1 MVNVM
6 IIGVNYINLFGQTK
20 NPGQL
25 IFRTVDARFRASTK
39 QSKEESMKFEKAERL
54 KCLPP
59 YLFAEIDRL
68 KDECKAKGVDVIS
81 FGVGD
86 PDMPTP
92 APIIESLKKAAED
105 PANHQYPSY
114 SGTGEFRGSAAK
126 WYKRRFNVD
135 LDPASEVLTLIGSK
149 EGIAHFPLAF
159 INPGDIALVPTP
171 GYPVYHVATMFAG
184 GQSHFMPLVK
194 ENNFLPDLNAIPK
207 DIARRAKMMFINY
220 PNNPTGAVAGRDFF
234 EKVVA
239 FANEYNVMICHDAAY
254 TEMGMNGFVPMS
266 FLEVPGAKDVGI
278 EFHSLSKTYNMTG
291 WRLGF
296 AVGNA
301 EMLAG
306 LGQIKSNIDSGAFNA
321 VQAAGITALDG
332 DQACVAE
339 MQKVYEE
346 RARVLAEGLRQVG
359 LQPEPMKATFYMWC
373 PTPKG
378 MTSKEFTSLL
388 LREAGIVTTPGSG
401 FGDPGEGY
409 VRFALTVSKERIA
422 EAVVRMKKLKL

>member
-1 MVNVM
+1 MV
-6 IIGVNYINLFGQTK
+6 
-20 NPGQL
+20 
-25 IFRTVDARFRASTK
+25 
-39 QSKEESMKFEKAERL
+39 FEKAERL
-54 KCLPP
+54 KGLPP
-59 YLFAEIDRL
+59 YLFKEIDRL
-68 KDECKAKGVDVIS
+68 KAEVVAKGVDVIS
-81 FGVGD
+81 LGVGD
-86 PDMPTP
+86 PDFPTP
-92 APIIESLKKAAED
+92 THIIERLKKAAED

-114 SGTGEFRGSAAK
+114 SGTGEFRTSVAK
-126 WYKRRFNVD
+126 WYKRRFHVD
-135 LDPASEVLTLIGSK
+135 LDPIKEVVTLIGSK

-171 GYPVYHVATMFAG
+171 AYPVYHVATMFAG
-184 GQSHFMPLVK
+184 GKSHFMPLVK
-194 ENNFLPDLNAIPK
+194 ENKFLPDLNAIPE
-207 DIARRAKMMFINY
+207 DIARRAKVMFINY
-220 PNNPTGAVAGRDFF
+220 PNNPTGAVADHAFF

-239 FANEYNVMICHDAAY
+239 YAKKFNIIIAHDAAY

-301 EMLAG
+301 EIVDG

-321 VQAAGITALDG
+321 VQEAGITALDS

-339 MQKVYEE
+339 MQKIYEE
-346 RARVLAEGLRQVG
+346 RAHVLCDGLKQAG
-359 LQPEPMKATFYMWC
+359 LNPEPPKASFYVWC

-378 MTSKEFTSLL
+378 MTSKEFTAKLL
-388 LREAGIVTTPGSG
+388 GEAGIVTTPGSG
-401 FGDPGEGY
+401 FGEPGEGY

-422 EAVVRMKKLKL
+422 EAVERIGKLKL